1 MKPFN
6 QILVELNDGKT
17 VAALTSDLQ
26 KLLEEVQHTGRAG
39 SLTLTLKVVPAKQGT
54 ATGVTDKVT
63 VTPER
68 KLTLPKPEAPT
79 DFYWLTDN
87 AELSRNHPR
96 QQSLELR
103 HVAGS
108 GTVSTN
114 DLKQA
119 T

>member
-6 QILVELNDGKT
+6 QILVELNDGST
-17 VAALTSDLQ
+17 VAGLTSDLQ
-26 KLLEEVQHTGRAG
+26 KLLEEVQATGRAG
-39 SLTLTLKVVPAKQGT
+39 AITLTLKVTPAKQAT
-54 ATGVTDKVT
+54 STGVTDKVT
-63 VTPER
+63 VTAER
-68 KLTLPKPEAPT
+68 KLTLPKPDAPT

-96 QQSLELR
+96 QQTLELR
-103 HVAGS
+103 DVTGS